1 MIITKKKH
9 NSIVSMKDCDI
20 KILENRIEGL
30 KDLIKKR
37 DLEIYESNQEA
48 DNLSDELDKTKEH
61 LKDTDIALDLMI
73 DKVDELEHENEE
85 LGDKILNMR
94 EDNVDIQKENSEY
107 KKQLEFIK
115 ELLRQYKWY
124 IDKSMEAGFANNC
137 TITYKDMQKF
147 HSKEGLEGLI
157 KLYQLAAMMQ

>member
-9 NSIVSMKDCDI
+9 ERIDSMKDCDI
-20 KILENRIEGL
+20 KILENRVEGL

-37 DLEIYESNQEA
+37 DLEIYELNQEA
-48 DNLSDELDKTKEH
+48 NNLSDELDKTKEH

-73 DKVDELEHENEE
+73 DKVDELENENEE

-94 EDNVDIQKENSEY
+94 EDNVDLQKENNEY
-107 KKQLEFIK
+107 KKQLDFIK

-124 IDKSMEAGFANNC
+124 VDKSIEVGSVTHN
-137 TITYKDMQKF
+137 ITYKDMQKF
-147 HSKEGLEGLI
+147 HSKEGVEGLM